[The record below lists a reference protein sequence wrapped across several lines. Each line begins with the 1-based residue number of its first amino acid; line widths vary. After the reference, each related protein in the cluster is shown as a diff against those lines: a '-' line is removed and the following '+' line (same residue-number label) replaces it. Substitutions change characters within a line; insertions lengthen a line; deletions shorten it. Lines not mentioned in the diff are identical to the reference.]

1 MPRLDEFLRLKA
13 ICEDALQYPA
23 NGTRSGLLR
32 YTIQALQRR
41 LTAQSDDLFEKTSD
55 RHFDVFEA
63 YDGDPFR
70 SWRCKSLQGLEEHL
84 WVNRKDPR
92 CRHV

>member
-1 MPRLDEFLRLKA
+1 MARLDEFLHLKEV
-13 ICEDALQYPA
+13 CQDADQYPA

-32 YTIQALQRR
+32 YTIKALQNR
-41 LTAQSDDLFEKTSD
+41 LNAQSAVLFEKSSD

-63 YDGDPFR
+63 YDGCPFR
-70 SWRCKSLQGLEEHL
+70 SWRCESLQGLDERL